1 MRVRPPAVAGRFYQ
15 GEPRLLA
22 REVDRMLDQ
31 AGPREPTPMT
41 GVIVPHAGHIYSGPI
56 AASAY
61 RLIPDVER
69 VVLIGPSHFAPVA
82 GLAVSGADAWE
93 TPLGLVRLD
102 RDPDLP
108 VNDEAHG
115 YEHCLEVQVPFL
127 QRVLGDGWT
136 LLPVVVGHATPE
148 QVSQFLERVL
158 DPATLLVVSTDLSH
172 YLPYEVAARRDAAT
186 AQRIVARNWRAIGDQ
201 DACGAY
207 PLRGALAF
215 ADKVELLDL
224 RSSGDTAGDP
234 DRVVGYGAFVIG
246 RRDVVAVARESIAA
260 ALGHRPAPRLPA
272 GLQSPGA
279 SFVTLRSTSSG
290 ELRGCIGSLEPHRPL
305 GQDVAEHALDA
316 AFRDPRF
323 PPLQSLDDVSVEVSV
338 LGPITD
344 FPCSGY
350 DDLVARVPVG
360 SGVLVESPRHRATFL
375 PQVWQQLPSRAAFV
389 AALWKKAG
397 LRSGE
402 WPAGTKVGLYHVEEF
417 AEPE

>member
-15 GEPRLLA
+15 GDPRLLA

-41 GVIVPHAGHIYSGPI
+41 GVIVPHAGHVYSGPI

-61 RLIPDVER
+61 RLIPAVQR
-69 VVLIGPSHFAPVA
+69 VVLIGPSHFVPVA
-82 GLAVSGADAWE
+82 GLAASGADAWE
-93 TPLGLVRLD
+93 TPLGTVPLA
-102 RDPDLP
+102 RDAALP
-108 VNDEAHG
+108 VNDEAHR

-136 LLPVVVGHATPE
+136 LLPVVVGHAPPE
-148 QVSQFLERVL
+148 QVAQFLSKVL

-172 YLPYEVAARRDAAT
+172 YLPYDIAARRDAAT
-186 AQRIVARNWRAIGDQ
+186 AQRIVARDWRAIADQ

-234 DRVVGYGAFVIG
+234 DRVVGYGAFAIG
-246 RRDVVAVARESIAA
+246 RRDLVGLARETIAA
-260 ALGHRPAPRLPA
+260 ALERRPAPRLPA

-279 SFVTLRSTSSG
+279 SFVTLRSASTG
-290 ELRGCIGSLEPHRPL
+290 ELLGCIGSLEPRRPL
-305 GQDVAEHALDA
+305 VEDVAAHALDA

-323 PPLQSLDDVSVEVSV
+323 PPLESLDDVSVEVSV

-344 FPCSGY
+344 FPCGGY

-360 SGVLVESPRHRATFL
+360 CGIVVESPRHRATFL
-375 PQVWQQLPSRAAFV
+375 PQVWEQLPGRASFV
-389 AALWKKAG
+389 AALWQKAG
-397 LRSGE
+397 LRPGE
-402 WPAGTKVGLYHVEEF
+402 WPPGTRIGVYEVAEF
-417 AEPE
+417 REAS